1 MKKFFLFL
9 FFVSSLFAQV
19 EYSRKGGGTGL
30 LPKFYIDLATYASQ
44 DSEKSKIDVF
54 IKIPY
59 SNIQFLKTAT
69 SYAAKY
75 SVTISLYDDD
85 EVLKLEKLWTEKINV
100 QNFQQTSSNTSFSI
114 SYKSFTVKPGEYKF
128 VCKVEDLESKKH
140 FPFEQEVKIRKFS
153 QNIDLSDII
162 LVSEYIESQEGTK
175 IIPNISNLVTSQ
187 DTMLS
192 FFYEL
197 YSNADTTLNIAYSI
211 SDKEKKLLYIKDNKI
226 KVEKGKNEINETLEN
241 IKFALG
247 DYQLNIKVIE
257 KDKMIKGIG
266 KKFSSKTFGFP
277 SIVTDLDEA
286 IQQMQYIAASKDIS
300 EMEDIENYQD
310 RLDAYINYWK
320 RLDPSPNTI
329 ENETLNEYYRRVAYA
344 DESFG
349 GYFKGWRSDMGM
361 VYITLGPPDQ
371 VTRRP
376 YEIDTRPYEIWDYY
390 VINRSFIFVDQ
401 TNFGDYRLENPAY
414 GDWFRYRP

>member
-257 KDKMIKGIG
+257 NDKMIKGIG
-266 KKFSSKTFGFP
+266 KKFSSKIFGFP
-277 SIVTDLDEA
+277 AIVTDLDEA
-286 IQQMQYIAASKDIS
+286 IQQMQYIAASRDIS

-320 RLDPSPNTI
+320 RLDPSPNTV